1 MRYSIQM
8 KTINQEQKR
17 LYTISGIIA
26 VLFIGIGLYSILRT
40 NSLSSRI
47 DTLNTSLI
55 SLTTDLASTTER
67 LQSTIDS
74 TKTSL
79 SSAISTQQQNVG
91 AIQQQLGGFQNQ
103 VGDLS
108 GTLNTLQKLS
118 KTDPELLRKYSKV
131 YFLNENYVP
140 PRLSE
145 IPLSYQY
152 SDKKQLLIH
161 ADVMP
166 HLLSMIDTAS
176 STGIKIYAFSAYRS
190 FAEQK
195 ALKGEYAITYGG
207 GTANSFSAD
216 QGYSEHQL
224 GTTVDVITPGLGGNL
239 DGFDKTIA
247 YRWMLDNAY
256 KYGFVLSYPEKNS
269 YYVFEPWHWRFV
281 GTKLAKD
288 LHDQNKNFYDL
299 DQRTIDTYLVNVFD

>member
-1 MRYSIQM
+1 M
-8 KTINQEQKR
+8 KSLNHEQKK
-17 LYTISGIIA
+17 LYLIFSIIA
-26 VLFIGIGLYSILRT
+26 VLFIVIGLYSVLRT

-47 DTLNTSLI
+47 NALNANLT
-55 SLTTDLASTTER
+55 SLTTNLASTTEK
-67 LQSTIDS
+67 LQATIDS

-103 VGDLS
+103 VGNLS

-145 IPLSYQY
+145 IPLSQQY
-152 SDKKQLLIH
+152 SNKKQLLIH
-161 ADVMP
+161 TDVMP

-190 FAEQK
+190 YPEQK
-195 ALKGEYAITYGG
+195 ALKNEYSITYGA

-224 GTTVDVITPGLGGNL
+224 GTTVDIITPGLGGVL
-239 DGFDKTIA
+239 DGFDKTPA
-247 YRWMLDNAY
+247 SKWMLDNAY

-269 YYVFEPWHWRFV
+269 YYVYEPWHWRFV

-288 LHDQNKNFYDL
+288 LRDQNKNFYDL
-299 DQRTIDTYLVNVFD
+299 DQRTIDGYLVNVFD

>member
-1 MRYSIQM
+1 MRYSIDM
-8 KTINQEQKR
+8 KSLNHEQKK
-17 LYTISGIIA
+17 LYLIFSIIA
-26 VLFIGIGLYSILRT
+26 VLFIVIGLYSVLRT

-47 DTLNTSLI
+47 NALNANLT
-55 SLTTDLASTTER
+55 SLTTNLASTTEK
-67 LQSTIDS
+67 LQATIDS

-103 VGDLS
+103 VGNLS

-145 IPLSYQY
+145 IPLSQQY
-152 SDKKQLLIH
+152 SNKKQLLIH
-161 ADVMP
+161 TDVMP

-190 FAEQK
+190 YPEQK
-195 ALKGEYAITYGG
+195 ALKNEYSITYGA

-224 GTTVDVITPGLGGNL
+224 GTTVDIITPGLGGVL
-239 DGFDKTIA
+239 DGFDKTPA
-247 YRWMLDNAY
+247 SKWMLDNAY

-269 YYVFEPWHWRFV
+269 YYVYEPWHWRFV

-288 LHDQNKNFYDL
+288 LRDQNKNFYDL
-299 DQRTIDTYLVNVFD
+299 DQRTIDGYLVNVFD

>member
-1 MRYSIQM
+1 MIYSIQM
-8 KTINQEQKR
+8 KTINQEQKK
-17 LYTISGIIA
+17 LYLIFSIIA
-26 VLFIGIGLYSILRT
+26 LLFIGIGLYSILRT

-47 DTLNTSLI
+47 DVLNTNLI
-55 SLTTDLASTTER
+55 SLTTELASTTER
-67 LQSTIDS
+67 LQATIDS

-103 VGDLS
+103 VGNLS

-145 IPLSYQY
+145 IPLSHQY

-161 ADVMP
+161 TDVMP

-176 STGIKIYAFSAYRS
+176 STGIKIYTFSAYRS
-190 FAEQK
+190 YPEQK
-195 ALKGEYAITYGG
+195 ALKDEYTMTYGA

-224 GTTVDVITPGLGGNL
+224 GTTVDIITLGLGGNL
-239 DGFDKTIA
+239 EGFDKTPA
-247 YRWMLDNAY
+247 YRWMLNNAY

-269 YYVFEPWHWRFV
+269 YYVYEPWHWRFV

-288 LHDQNKNFYDL
+288 LRDQNKNFYDL